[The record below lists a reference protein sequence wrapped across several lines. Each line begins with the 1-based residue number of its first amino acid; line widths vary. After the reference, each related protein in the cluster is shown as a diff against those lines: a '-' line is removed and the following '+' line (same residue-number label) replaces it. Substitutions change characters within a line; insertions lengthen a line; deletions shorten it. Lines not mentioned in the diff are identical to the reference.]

1 MTSLKTKLFNS
12 KCLKQIKALFTFLNE
27 VLCSLDIT
35 LSSVSTD
42 IMDAIFYLSSNV
54 LFSLWLWFKSIGIA
68 VDTSFLYFGA
78 CVWCHLWRNASD
90 LSHGEKSI
98 TPDQSE
104 RAAARSKVT
113 VSCLSEFYWLQVVA
127 VQGVSLCQS
136 KLFRLC
142 GTASHV
148 PWRLPRIN
156 FKVWENSASSES
168 LERLSNYANMIHDKR
183 FVFTKTF

>member
-1 MTSLKTKLFNS
+1 MYQQTSWMLFSIWVLMYCSLCGSDLKVYRNCGWHKLFILRGM
-12 KCLKQIKALFTFLNE
+12 CL
-27 VLCSLDIT
+27 VSSL
-35 LSSVSTD
+35 
-42 IMDAIFYLSSNV
+42 AEC
-54 LFSLWLWFKSIGIA
+54 IGPFPRWKIHY
-68 VDTSFLYFGA
+68 T
-78 CVWCHLWRNASD
+78 W
-90 LSHGEKSI
+90 
-98 TPDQSE
+98 SE
-104 RAAARSKVT
+104 RVAARSKVT

>member
-1 MTSLKTKLFNS
+1 MYQQTSWMLS
-12 KCLKQIKALFTFLNE
+12 SIW
-27 VLCSLDIT
+27 VIMYCSLCGSDFK
-35 LSSVSTD
+35 SVSELRLTQ
-42 IMDAIFYLSSNV
+42 AFYTSGHVSGVISGGMYRTFPTVKNPLHLTNQNALRLGQRLRSRAYRN
-54 LFSLWLWFKSIGIA
+54 FIG
-68 VDTSFLYFGA
+68 
-78 CVWCHLWRNASD
+78 
-90 LSHGEKSI
+90 
-98 TPDQSE
+98 
-104 RAAARSKVT
+104 
-113 VSCLSEFYWLQVVA
+113 WLQVVE

-183 FVFTKTF
+183 FVFTKTL